1 MILAAACG
9 EGGSDAV
16 GWLLTLGVFATCLA
30 AAVLIVR
37 GLGRDRT
44 ERRFLAGLLA
54 ATFVLGP
61 LIIAAFYAGSFGD
74 DSEGGKLAALLLVP
88 GVLGAAIAHRTK
100 AAHSVKAFLVST
112 VAPVSLVALWVG
124 LFLVAFLIGGGGDI
138 CLE

>member
-1 MILAAACG
+1 MILAACG

-16 GWLLTLGVFATCLA
+16 AWLLTLGVFAICLA
-30 AAVLIVR
+30 VAVLVVR

-44 ERRFLAGLLA
+44 ERRFLAGLLV
-54 ATFVLGP
+54 ATLVLGS
-61 LIIAAFYAGSFGD
+61 LIIAAFYAGAFGD

-100 AAHSVKAFLVST
+100 AANSVKAFLIST
-112 VAPVSLVALWVG
+112 LAPVSLVALWSG